1 MMWTKYLYQ
10 QMPLLEI
17 PNFETNNTIIG
28 QHVPSSLVFFA
39 DLHSL
44 KLTAKASENGWL
56 EY

>member
-1 MMWTKYLYQ
+1 MWTKYLYQ
-10 QMPLLEI
+10 QIPLLEI